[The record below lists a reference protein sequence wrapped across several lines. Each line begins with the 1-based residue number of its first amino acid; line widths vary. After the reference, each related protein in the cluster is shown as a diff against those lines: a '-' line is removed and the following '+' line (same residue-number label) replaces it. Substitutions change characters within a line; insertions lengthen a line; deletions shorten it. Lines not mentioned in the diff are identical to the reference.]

1 MLRQDT
7 PKTLS
12 SIRTISIGDDT
23 ISVLKEWHVYQ
34 LSNRLL
40 NKTMNN
46 YPKDDFVFTKYYAK
60 EKKNFP
66 FYQLLSNLLLLE

>member
-1 MLRQDT
+1 MIELFFVLIYNVNKNIWLRQDT

-40 NKTMNN
+40 NKTMNK
-46 YPKDDFVFTKYYAK
+46 YPLHRDDPRAR
-60 EKKNFP
+60 
-66 FYQLLSNLLLLE
+66 